1 MKHILFGEDVTT
13 VKTAVLIKTLNKNE
27 IINNYLKTMDDDLNT
42 FIAFN
47 LRYVN
52 NKITA
57 KEARE
62 YLNDLLE
69 GLDSLGIT
77 TLYVADA
84 TYFKY
89 LTGVKKVSDM
99 YNEVIPCAI
108 KNYQHI
114 NCILGV
120 NYQAGIY
127 DPKMIPKMQGTVETL
142 KSHLAGSFKRK
153 TLEPKTAILQEY
165 EDSIALNSMLNTF
178 VSTKKVLA
186 VDIETTGLRF
196 NEARIKSI
204 AFAYSDSEGYATIIN
219 GKEGSLKVLKK
230 FFKAFNGKLIY
241 HNGLFDI
248 KFLIFHCFMEDKN
261 DLEGMLEGIQVMTKH
276 IDDTMIMT
284 YLCTNN
290 TQGNELGLKP
300 NTLEYTGNYAE
311 DVKDV
316 TKLSYKDLLMY
327 NLRDTLATFWLYNKR
342 KIELVSENQ
351 EEIYN
356 NLFIPSFPV
365 LLEMM
370 LVGLPM
376 DMSRLDIVTRMLQ
389 SEVRQNKAIILNNE
403 YVKNAVF
410 KIAIAESTKANAK
423 LKNKLKSI
431 TDFVQPFNINSNI
444 QKAVLFYEVMNLP
457 IIETTDSGLPSCS
470 GKTIKKLAKQID
482 DEKIKEL
489 LGAFKDYMDADKI
502 LTTFIKAF
510 SNFAFEKNGL
520 YWLNGNHKLGGTLS
534 GRLSST
540 EPNLANLPSNS
551 KYGKDIKSI
560 FKAPE
565 GWLFAGSDFSALE
578 DRVVAIIS
586 QDPNKK
592 RIFIEGIDGH
602 CLNAYGYYG
611 DQMPDIN
618 PDDPESINS
627 IADKYPKL
635 RQDSKASTFALN
647 YGGTSLTLHT
657 NNGLPLEQAVKV
669 EEGHKEMYKVLHS
682 WSQENK
688 ITMAKQGYISCA
700 FGLKVRTPLLAKS
713 LIDSK
718 ITPSSVKA
726 EFRSGNN
733 AVTQSHGLMTTN
745 AGVMFKKRLDNS
757 PYRNQVLLINFI
769 HDAIYLLIKEDAEVI
784 EWVNNNLIDCMV
796 KSGDYQV
803 NGNSEVPILAN
814 LEIGKSWDKQHE
826 LPVNCSIT
834 EINQILKEKVNESK
848 TV

>member
-1 MKHILFGEDVTT
+1 MKHLLFGDDVTT
-13 VKTAVLIKTLNKNE
+13 VKTAILIKVLNESE
-27 IINNYLKTMDDDLNT
+27 IKRHYLSHMTEDPNT

-47 LRYVN
+47 LKYVN

-57 KEARE
+57 KDARE
-62 YLNDLLE
+62 YIAELLE
-69 GLDSLGIT
+69 GMDSLGIT
-77 TLYVADA
+77 TLYVADS

-99 YNEVIPCAI
+99 YNEVVPCDI
-108 KNYQHI
+108 KNYRHI

-120 NYQAGIY
+120 NYQACIY
-127 DPKMIPKMQGTVETL
+127 DPKMLPKLQGTVETL
-142 KSHLAGSFKRK
+142 KQHLAGSFSRK
-153 TLEPKTAILQEY
+153 ELVPNTAILQEY
-165 EDSIALNSMLNTF
+165 VDSTALDKMLHTF
-178 VSTKKVLA
+178 IRVHKALA
-186 VDIETTGLRF
+186 IDIETTGLRF
-196 NEARIKSI
+196 NESVIESI
-204 AFAYSDSEGYATIIN
+204 AFSWTDMDGYAVFIN
-219 GKEGSLKVLKK
+219 DDKMSKRSLKW
-230 FFKAFNGKLIY
+230 FFETYTGKMIF

-248 KFLIFHCFMEDKN
+248 KFLIYHLFMEDKN
-261 DLEGMLEGIQVMTKH
+261 DLVGMLHGINMMCRNL
-276 IDDTMIMT
+276 DDTMIMT
-284 YLCTNN
+284 YLATNN
-290 TQGNELGLKP
+290 TQGNELGLKT
-300 NTLEYTGNYAE
+300 NTLEFTGNYAE

-316 TKLSYKDLLMY
+316 KALPIDKLLMY
-327 NLRDTLATFWLYNKR
+327 NLRDTLATFWLYNKQS
-342 KIELVSENQ
+342 KALVIEKQ

-356 NLFIPSFPV
+356 DLFMPSFPV

-376 DMSRLDIVTRMLQ
+376 DMSRLDVVTRQLQ
-389 SEVRQNKAIILNNE
+389 SEVRQNKNFILKNQ

-410 KIAIAESTKANAK
+410 KIAIAEATKANAK
-423 LKNKLKSI
+423 LKKKLKSI
-431 TDFVQPFNINSNI
+431 TDFVQPFNINSNT
-444 QKAVLFYEVMNLP
+444 QKAVLFYDVMGLP

-470 GKTIKKLAKQID
+470 GKTIKKLAKQVD
-482 DEKIKEL
+482 DKDTKL
-489 LGAFKDYMDADKI
+489 LLEAFKDYMDADKI

-510 SNFAFEKNGL
+510 TNFAFEKNGL
-520 YWLNGNHKLGGTLS
+520 HWLNGNHKLGGTLS

-565 GWLFAGSDFSALE
+565 GWLFCGSDFSALE
-578 DRVVAIIS
+578 DRVVAVLS

-592 RIFIEGIDGH
+592 RIFTEGIDGH

-611 DQMPDIN
+611 DQMPDID

-647 YGGTSLTLHT
+647 YGGTSLTLHS
-657 NNGLPLEQAVKV
+657 NNGLPMDQAIKV

-682 WSQENK
+682 WSQDNK
-688 ITMAKQGYISCA
+688 VLMANQGYISCA

-718 ITPSSVKA
+718 ITPSAVKA

-745 AGVMFKKRLDNS
+745 AGVMFRKRLEKS
-757 PYRNQVLLINFI
+757 PYRHQVLLINFI
-769 HDAIYLLIKEDAEVI
+769 HDAIYLLVEENPEVI
-784 EWVNNNLIDCMV
+784 EWVNINLIECMV
-796 KSGDYQV
+796 DSGDYQIH
-803 NGNSEVPILAN
+803 GNKEVPILAN
-814 LEIGKSWDKQHE
+814 LEIGKSWDKQFE
-826 LPVNCSIT
+826 LPVNCSVT
-834 EINQILKEKVNESK
+834 EIIKILKEKVNESK